1 MQVTLLQLVD
11 QSDLLL
17 LQAIYHR
24 LILCTILEQL
34 PELLSLG
41 WVVDGA
47 KIDLDL
53 LAAFTL
59 LLRVLI
65 IHDEIFH

>member
-24 LILCTILEQL
+24 LIRCAILEQL

-47 KIDLDL
+47 
-53 LAAFTL
+53 
-59 LLRVLI
+59 
-65 IHDEIFH
+65 

>member
-47 KIDLDL
+47 
-53 LAAFTL
+53 
-59 LLRVLI
+59 
-65 IHDEIFH
+65 